1 MALNPEWNLEDTV
14 RQIPTVIFSS
24 SSESEGTVRVKKQE
38 KVPER
43 RSSKESPPVSIKS
56 SSTSSTEEPPP
67 SPSPKKVV
75 PAAAVASKPV
85 RAASPIRP
93 TSNEAPV
100 SEIAKSKRIY
110 STVGRILG
118 DMKEQSQYQNSVNSS
133 FLYDPNLNG
142 LSLTWYFRHR
152 Y

>member
-24 SSESEGTVRVKKQE
+24 SSESEGTVRVKKPE
-38 KVPER
+38 KVPE
-43 RSSKESPPVSIKS
+43 KESPPVSIKS

-75 PAAAVASKPV
+75 PAAVIAPKPV
-85 RAASPIRP
+85 RAGSPIRP

-118 DMKEQSQYQNSVNSS
+118 DMKEQNQYQNSVNS
-133 FLYDPNLNG
+133 YG
-142 LSLTWYFRHR
+142 LLTPISPLF
-152 Y
+152 